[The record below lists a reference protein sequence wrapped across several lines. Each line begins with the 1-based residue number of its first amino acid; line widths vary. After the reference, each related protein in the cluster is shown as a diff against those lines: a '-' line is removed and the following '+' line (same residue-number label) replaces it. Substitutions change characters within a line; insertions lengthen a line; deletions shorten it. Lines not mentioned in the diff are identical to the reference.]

1 MNKNLK
7 QSFFLTALFLTSL
20 VNAGEY
26 NPEKMHAVSN
36 FALGIDPDARGDR
49 FELIKNKPLNT
60 DMVHNTNVISG
71 AAVAGALGSNPVSPS
86 GAGLANK
93 ITVGLDLLSIFSKGK
108 EKIYA
113 ADKTKNSL
121 FGKVYIKDSHEN
133 DFSAAADAIELLTNQ
148 VVQASKEILNV
159 EASANLDLV
168 KKQAAEYAQK
178 NKRDRKIASFVE
190 LKLDD
195 ENILIVGIKTV
206 AFVKP
211 TIKNN
216 QLGYDYAYENE
227 FPYQLTMD
235 FMLRNTVTKK
245 FTGVLAELQN
255 DEKYQAFF
263 AKITEGGNVVLFS
276 QNLKN
281 TYYDGNH
288 YVEAEVE
295 KTNS

>member
-1 MNKNLK
+1 MNKNFK
-7 QSFFLTALFLTSL
+7 HGFFLAALFLSSL
-20 VNAGEY
+20 ANAGDY
-26 NPEKMHAVSN
+26 NPDKMHAVSN
-36 FALGIDPDARGDR
+36 FALGIDPEARGDR
-49 FELIKNKPLNT
+49 FDLIKNKPLNT
-60 DMVHNTNVISG
+60 DMLHNTNVISG

-108 EKIYA
+108 EKLYA

-121 FGKVYIKDSHEN
+121 FGKVYIKDAHEN

-148 VVQASKEILNV
+148 VAVASKEILGV
-159 EASANLDLV
+159 EADINLDLV
-168 KKQAAEYAQK
+168 KKQAADYAQK
-178 NKRDRKIASFVE
+178 NKRDRKLASFVE
-190 LKLDD
+190 IKIDD

-211 TIKNN
+211 DIKNN
-216 QLGYDYAYENE
+216 QLGYDYVYENQ
-227 FPYQLTMD
+227 FPYQLTID
-235 FMLRNTVTKK
+235 FMMRNTVTKK
-245 FTGVLAELQN
+245 FTGVLDELQK

-288 YVEAEVE
+288 YVESEVE
-295 KTNS
+295 KSNS